1 MSESFVTTVP
11 FESKYAWIL
20 ANAENVRGNR
30 VMHRIPT
37 DVILDLGQLEVGKI
51 LDRPTTCTPYDPNNP
66 ENVPDVTKVQ
76 TWALVKSAV
85 IPPLPYPETFGGVIK
100 EQNERWF
107 AVEADL
113 HVVYAKGE
121 LDSWHL
127 DWNQESISELTP
139 DDFLLVLA
147 KETIQDNAKQEYVK
161 AYDGNGTLKGFG
173 EYVDRSKVD
182 RNIWKE
188 QYVMK
193 TLGLPLYLKPKA
205 YIPKTQSSTIKF
217 TDNNK
222 EVSLNVT
229 LPGADEIVY
238 KDDVGSGE
246 SSDRAGHKDSEACCR
261 CYNINAIVKPYMHV
275 VDTPLQAYFDWTPN
289 QTPDEKTRPSD
300 DTTLPTGTSP
310 PWQNWNAL
318 MYNFF
323 LCNLLIEE
331 KENTWNAVNTY
342 VAVTGIMKNGSEITL
357 YGLRDV
363 LGDTNVT
370 VVTTIDSKTVP
381 PIIQINFP
389 ATKSDLAGEF
399 VLHLVF
405 IYKIDILK
413 MDIFVNDD
421 LISHV
426 YCSGV
431 REEQMAPLSSV
442 PGVPGA
448 IKSVWIESY
457 NEGQ

>member
-37 DVILDLGQLEVGKI
+37 DVILDLGQLQAGII

-66 ENVPDVTKVQ
+66 DIVPDVSKVE

-113 HVVYAKGE
+113 HVKYVSGA

-161 AYDGNGTLKGFG
+161 AYDGDGTLKGFG

-217 TDNNK
+217 TDNDE

-275 VDTPLQAYFDWTPN
+275 VDTPLQAYLTAD
-289 QTPDEKTRPSD
+289 RPSD
-300 DTTLPTGTSP
+300 DITLPTGTSP

-323 LCNLLIEE
+323 LCNLSIAE
-331 KENTWNAVNTY
+331 KENTWKAVNTY
-342 VAVTGIMKNGSEITL
+342 VAVTGIMIDSDESTL
-357 YGLRDV
+357 RALQDI
-363 LGDTNVT
+363 LGTSNVT
-370 VVTTIDSKTVP
+370 TTGTP
-381 PIIQINFP
+381 PIIKINFP
-389 ATKSDLAGEF
+389 LTKSGLVGEF

-431 REEQMAPLSSV
+431 TEEQMTPPS
-442 PGVPGA
+442 VPGA

>member
-20 ANAENVRGNR
+20 GNAENVRGNR

-51 LDRPTTCTPYDPNNP
+51 LDRPTTCTPYNPNNP
-66 ENVPDVTKVQ
+66 DIVPDVTKVE

-113 HVVYAKGE
+113 HVVYADGE

-161 AYDGNGTLKGFG
+161 AYGSDGQLKGFG
-173 EYVDRSKVD
+173 TLVDRNKTD

-205 YIPKTQSSTIKF
+205 YIPKTESSTLKI
-217 TDNNK
+217 TYNG
-222 EVSLNVT
+222 EETSLNVT
-229 LPGADEIVY
+229 LPGADQINY

-246 SSDRAGHKDSEACCR
+246 SSARAGQKDSEACCR

-275 VDTPLQAYFDWTPN
+275 VDTPLQAYSTAD
-289 QTPDEKTRPSD
+289 RPSD
-300 DTTLPTGTSP
+300 DVTLPTGTST

-323 LCNLLIEE
+323 LTNLLIEE
-331 KENTWNAVNTY
+331 KANTWNAVNTK
-342 VAVTGIMKNGSEITL
+342 VAVTGIMINGSEATL
-357 YGLRDV
+357 GALRTA
-363 LGDTNVT
+363 LGTSNVT
-370 VVTTIDSKTVP
+370 VAGTP

-389 ATKSDLAGEF
+389 ATKSGLAGEF

-431 REEQMAPLSSV
+431 REAGWLSEPEVEAVRSAWV
-442 PGVPGA
+442 
-448 IKSVWIESY
+448 ESY

>member
-37 DVILDLGQLEVGKI
+37 DVILDLGQLKVGKI
-51 LDRPTTCTPYDPNNP
+51 LDRPTTCTPYNPNNP
-66 ENVPDVTKVQ
+66 DIVPDVSKVE

-113 HVVYAKGE
+113 HVVYVNGE
-121 LDSWHL
+121 LASWHL

-161 AYDGNGTLKGFG
+161 AYGSDRQLKGFG
-173 EYVDRSKVD
+173 TLVDRDKTD

-205 YIPKTQSSTIKF
+205 YIPKTESSTLKI
-217 TDNNK
+217 TYNG
-222 EVSLNVT
+222 EETSLNVT
-229 LPGADEIVY
+229 LPGADQINY

-246 SSDRAGHKDSEACCR
+246 SSARAGQKDSEACCR

-275 VDTPLQAYFDWTPN
+275 VDTPLQAYFDKP
-289 QTPDEKTRPSD
+289 PAEDKPGRPSD
-300 DTTLPTGTSP
+300 DTTLPTGNDELFNR
-310 PWQNWNAL
+310 NWNAL

-323 LCNLLIEE
+323 LANLLIEA
-331 KENTWNAVNTY
+331 KENTWNAVDTK
-342 VAVTGIMKNGSEITL
+342 VAVTGIMIDGSEATL
-357 YGLRDV
+357 FALRNA
-363 LGDTNVT
+363 LGQDADDNWH
-370 VVTTIDSKTVP
+370 VTTTDTP
-381 PIIQINFP
+381 PIIQIKFP
-389 ATKSDLAGEF
+389 ATRSDLAGEI

-405 IYKIDILK
+405 LYKIDILK
-413 MDIFVNDD
+413 MDIFLNDD
-421 LISHV
+421 LISHI
-426 YCSGV
+426 YCSSAKEFFGQPITPYTKPV
-431 REEQMAPLSSV
+431 QSAWV
-442 PGVPGA
+442 A
-448 IKSVWIESY
+448 SY